1 MRASAVVLLLAI
13 AAPAAAC
20 PPMRTRLPVDPVVAL
35 QERLKAESAAED
47 LREVAKNAQWVG
59 RQRSRPAS
67 QRARALAVAAEAR
80 FRLGETRTAEVT
92 IRRAFAVDRDAAR
105 KIGTLPDA
113 LLAAAGVPIAELLS
127 DPS

>member
-1 MRASAVVLLLAI
+1 MRALAAVVILLAI

-35 QERLKAESAAED
+35 QDRLEGGAPED

-59 RQRSRPAS
+59 RQRSRPAE

-92 IRRAFAVDRDAAR
+92 LRRAFAVDRDAAR
-105 KIGTLPDA
+105 KVATLPDA
-113 LLAAAGVPIAELLS
+113 LLAAAGVPISELSS